1 MDTADRKRLHGIMEV
16 LIAHAAQLDYPR
28 HDVRGN
34 LDAETF
40 AMTWTEAKAHLES
53 GGHLMFD
60 CTGAISCIYKWAKL
74 KDPSGFA
81 FKREGWT
88 GSMLDHLPHYDSG
101 KRARVGAIVIFGPA
115 TGEHGALVLQADRTG
130 GDPLLFS
137 HGYRGATGPIRLH
150 REARFHDPPVT
161 FLDVS
166 GL

>member
-1 MDTADRKRLHGIMEV
+1 MTAADRKRLHGVMGV
-16 LIAHAAQLDYPR
+16 LVAHAAQLDYPR
-28 HDVRGN
+28 NDVRGK

-40 AMTWTEAKAHLES
+40 AMTWTQAQAHLKS

-60 CTGAISCIYKWAKL
+60 CSGAIECIMKWGKV
-74 KDPSGFA
+74 KDPSGYGF
-81 FKREGWT
+81 RVQGYT
-88 GSMLDHLPHYDSG
+88 GSMLAHLPHYDNG

-115 TGEHGALVLQADRTG
+115 TGEHGAMVLEADRVN

-137 HGYRGATGPIRLH
+137 HGFRGATGPIRLH